1 MAILAMNAKN
11 QRPRL
16 AADRQKHATASDSK
30 HDNRQSEVIT
40 TLPI

>member
-1 MAILAMNAKN
+1 MAILAMKAKN

-16 AADRQKHATASDSK
+16 DANRQKRRTASDSK
-30 HDNRQSEVIT
+30 HDKSQSEVIT

>member
-1 MAILAMNAKN
+1 MAILAMNAES
-11 QRPRL
+11 QRLR
-16 AADRQKHATASDSK
+16 AAANRQKRRTASDSK

>member
-1 MAILAMNAKN
+1 VAILAMNAES

-16 AADRQKHATASDSK
+16 DANRQKRRTASDSK
-30 HDNRQSEVIT
+30 HDTSQSEVIT